1 VSATTI
7 PAAVDVDGLAFT
19 EPIDISL
26 FLKETP
32 R

>member
-1 VSATTI
+1 VTAPTI

-26 FLKETP
+26 FLKEAT